1 MIVRRIPALERA
13 AIAGAVV
20 AAIVLIVGAAVR
32 INHGRLGDF
41 PHFYAA
47 AEAARAGGDVLASGE
62 GGYIY
67 PPLLAF
73 LLQPLTFVP
82 QNVAAIVWLWI
93 NASLLALATLD
104 VSREAVRRFELSAA
118 AQLTAVVAA
127 LGFLLT
133 FDKTR
138 ATLNQ
143 EQTDCLVLL
152 GFVLGLLWLE
162 RRPALAG
169 VAIGFA
175 ANIKY
180 LSLIT
185 IPYLIVRRKW
195 AAAASALAATVMW
208 ALLPAISL
216 GWSGN
221 LRALGQSF
229 AGLLGALGLSSRAGA
244 ANIHADDWHLS
255 LSVTSA
261 ASRLVGSD
269 GSPATK
275 AALVGSVALA
285 VLAAAWGIYR
295 TRGRPLFGRGVEA
308 PKDFGAGGATAL
320 EWAGLIVASLAFG
333 PQTTGRHLVLLLAVH
348 PLAVTILLRQGPA
361 RRKVIL
367 IGTMLLLQLAMVLP
381 PGGERFEAAVDA
393 WRAVGGASWCMLA
406 MYLAM
411 LWAGLP
417 DQGDGSLKPDAGSGI
432 EPVAARTS
440 AGPPG

>member
-1 MIVRRIPALERA
+1 MVRRIPALERV
-13 AIAGAVV
+13 AIAGAFV
-20 AAIVLIVGAAVR
+20 AVIVLIAGAALR

-47 AEAARAGGDVLASGE
+47 AEATRAGGDVLASGE

-73 LLQPLTFVP
+73 LLQPLTLVS
-82 QNVAAIVWLWI
+82 QDLAAIIWLGI
-93 NASLLALATLD
+93 NAALLAFATVLA
-104 VSREAVRRFELSAA
+104 SREALRRFGLGTA
-118 AQLTAVVAA
+118 AQLTALVASV
-127 LGFLLT
+127 GFLLT

-143 EQTDCLVLL
+143 EQTDSLVLL
-152 GFVLGLLWLE
+152 GFVLGLVWLE

-195 AAAASALAATVMW
+195 AAAASVVASTVVW
-208 ALLPAISL
+208 ALVPAISL

-221 LRALGQSF
+221 LRALEQSF
-229 AGLLGALGLSSRAGA
+229 AGLLGAIGLSTQAGA
-244 ANIHADDWHLS
+244 ANVHAVDWHLS

-261 ASRLVGSD
+261 VSRLVGPD
-269 GSPATK
+269 GSPAMK
-275 AALVGSVALA
+275 GAIVGLVALA

-295 TRGRPLFGRGVEA
+295 AKGRMLLGRGAESLSDPSVA
-308 PKDFGAGGATAL
+308 ATTAL

-348 PLAVTILLRQGPA
+348 PLGVVILLRQGPVPPKA
-361 RRKVIL
+361 IL
-367 IGTMLLLQLAMVLP
+367 IGGMLLLQLAMVLP

-417 DQGDGSLKPDAGSGI
+417 ERGEGSLNPEA
-432 EPVAARTS
+432 S
-440 AGPPG
+440 AGIKPVSRSTLAG